1 VDALG
6 GGSSAWHRASFS
18 LTRVS
23 GSRVGGVGLHA
34 LSGGNDVRGI
44 AGRAVESE
52 TARFKNIAQIV
63 VPTLT
68 G

>member
-44 AGRAVESE
+44 RAVESE
-52 TARFKNIAQIV
+52 TARFENVAQIV
-63 VPTLT
+63 VPILT